1 MQTLGLYC
9 FDLTLNIKVMLNTA
23 AVTFQFGPNLTGS
36 FMGQAFTGDKC
47 HEDICTGN
55 VCLGHTFYS
64 SHFDT
69 GKQQETNQWGLA
81 LMELI
86 ILPR

>member
-1 MQTLGLYC
+1 
-9 FDLTLNIKVMLNTA
+9 
-23 AVTFQFGPNLTGS
+23 
-36 FMGQAFTGDKC
+36 MGQAFTGDKC